1 MLSARLSP
9 TALAAL
15 LGETSTKA
23 IIAAASLESTAQE
36 AVGVLKENDEWT
48 AKIYSAQHYTS
59 YLSYS
64 SMLQDFSICNPNHY
78 VNDLDRDVLIL
89 HSSGTTGLP
98 KPIYNSHAYLLGYAT
113 CHDFKNAEEAASS
126 SLTNLPLYHGFG
138 LHGPFL
144 SLSVGQPC
152 ILPPSAQ
159 LPNGA
164 STAALLSMTRA
175 KSLVTVPFI
184 LEEISMLPEDEGVKA
199 LLPLNYVA
207 FGGGPLKES
216 VGQKL
221 QAAGVKLLK
230 NYGLTETGPLGLIFN
245 PTPSYDWHY
254 FRLRHDMDLELKT
267 VVGIKAEADAA
278 DYYQLVARPPGW
290 KHSFEVQDR
299 LISNPRA
306 SLEEFNPVGRTDNLI
321 VLATGEKVLP
331 TILESTLCESEH
343 VKAAITFG
351 DNQFELGIIV
361 EPKSAVSSN
370 QVDQYRELIWPLV
383 LRAGFEM
390 DNHAQLSSKA
400 SIIVVPY
407 GRKLPR
413 SDKGSVLRK
422 DAIAAFETEI
432 VDMYKKLES
441 SVNGS
446 EVEPLDLDNLQHD
459 IKNMIQQSLSWK
471 LSEAEWGCDDDLF
484 ELGMDS
490 LQAVRLR
497 RMLVASL
504 PSDRTSRSSATAEI
518 ITRDFI
524 YRYPTVNLMA
534 ACLRGD
540 VEEEID
546 AHSSIEDYVDRYTP
560 TFPPHRSDGNV
571 VLLTGSTGSLGSYL
585 LASLSSLSNVSRVIC
600 LNRVSQEDP
609 TERQKRSLEEK
620 GIQLTPTAWS
630 KIKVLESRS
639 ASPRLGLPED
649 DYFELRNCITHVLHS
664 AWPMDFKRLLPS
676 FEAHFQTLQNLL
688 NLVGEAYK
696 AHPNVHPRLIFI
708 SSISVVGQYG
718 RFHNGAAVPEA
729 PISDTR
735 YANTFGYGHAKLI
748 CERIIENVAKNQDNQ
763 VEVSYV
769 RVGQM
774 SGSTANGYWNTE
786 EHFPALLKSSQYVGA
801 LPDIRGSVS
810 WLPVDCAAESLS
822 QLLLAPASEI
832 TKMVYHLENPIRQ
845 STLEIMAIVASRL
858 GLQGEKLL
866 PFAEWLDKV
875 CAARE
880 ESGEGVLNPNP
891 ANKLAGFFKKDF
903 ERMGDVVMDTT
914 AARRVS
920 PTLAR
925 MDALGADVIAM
936 YIDYWKRCGYL
947 RQVSGDWEGLLSS

>member
-1 MLSARLSP
+1 
-9 TALAAL
+9 
-15 LGETSTKA
+15 
-23 IIAAASLESTAQE
+23 
-36 AVGVLKENDEWT
+36 
-48 AKIYSAQHYTS
+48 
-59 YLSYS
+59 
-64 SMLQDFSICNPNHY
+64 MLQDFSICNPNHY

-113 CHDFKNAEEAASS
+113 CHDFKNAEEAASL
-126 SLTNLPLYHGFG
+126 SLTTLPLYHGFG

-152 ILPPSAQ
+152 ILPPSSQ
-159 LPNGA
+159 PPNGA

-175 KSLVTVPFI
+175 KSLVTVPLI
-184 LEEISMLPEDEGVKA
+184 LEEISMLPDDEGVKA
-199 LLPLNYVA
+199 LLPLDYVA
-207 FGGGPLKES
+207 FGGAPLKAS

-254 FRLRHDMDLELKT
+254 FRLRRDMDLELKML
-267 VVGIKAEADAA
+267 VGMKREADGA

-299 LISNPRA
+299 LLSNPRA
-306 SLEEFNPVGRTDNLI
+306 SLEEFNPIGRTDNLI

-343 VKAAITFG
+343 VKAAVTFG
-351 DNQFELGIIV
+351 DSQFELGVIV
-361 EPKSAVSSN
+361 EPKSAVLSN
-370 QVDQYRELIWPLV
+370 QVDHYRELIWPLV
-383 LRAGFEM
+383 LRAGSEM

-400 SIIVVPY
+400 SIIVVPS
-407 GRKLPR
+407 GQRLPR

-432 VDMYKKLES
+432 ADMYKVLES

-446 EVEPLDLDNLQHD
+446 EVEPLDLDNLQYD

-471 LSEAEWGCDDDLF
+471 LSEADWGCDDDLF

-504 PSDRTSRSSATAEI
+504 PNDRTSQSSATAET
-518 ITRDFI
+518 ITHDFI
-524 YRYPTVNLMA
+524 YRYPTVASMA

-540 VEEEID
+540 AVEEEVNVD
-546 AHSSIEDYVDRYTP
+546 SSIEDYVDRYTP
-560 TFPPHRSDGNV
+560 TFPPHHSDGNV

-585 LASLSSLSNVSRVIC
+585 LASLSSLSNVNRVIC
-600 LNRVSQEDP
+600 LNRVSHEDP
-609 TERQKRSLEEK
+609 TQRQKRSLEEK
-620 GIQLTPTAWS
+620 GIQLTSTAWS

-639 ASPRLGLPED
+639 AAPRLGLPED
-649 DYFELRNCITHVLHS
+649 DYVELRNSITHVLHS

-676 FEAHFQTLQNLL
+676 FETHFQTLQNLL

-696 AHPNVHPRLIFI
+696 AHPNVHPRLIFV

-718 RFHNGAAVPEA
+718 RFHDGAAVPEA
-729 PISDTR
+729 PISDAR
-735 YANTFGYGHAKLI
+735 CANTFGYGHAKLV
-748 CERIIENVAKNQDNQ
+748 CERIIENTANKQNNQA
-763 VEVSYV
+763 EISYV

-774 SGSTANGYWNTE
+774 SGSTANGYWNIE
-786 EHFPALLKSSQYVGA
+786 EHFPAMLKSSQYIGA

-845 STLEIMAIVASRL
+845 STLEIMAIVASEL
-858 GLQGEKLL
+858 GLQGQKLL

-880 ESGEGVLNPNP
+880 VSGEGVLDPNP

-903 ERMGDVVMDTT
+903 ERMGNVVMDTA

-947 RQVSGDWEGLLSS
+947 KKI

>member
-1 MLSARLSP
+1 M
-9 TALAAL
+9 
-15 LGETSTKA
+15 
-23 IIAAASLESTAQE
+23 ESTAQGALRLLE
-36 AVGVLKENDEWT
+36 ENDELT
-48 AKIYSAQHYTS
+48 ARIYSPQHYTS

-64 SMLQDFSICNPNHY
+64 STLQDFSICNPNHY

-98 KPIYNSHAYLLGYAT
+98 KPIYNSHTYLLGYAT
-113 CHDFKNAEEAASS
+113 CHDFKDAEDAASS
-126 SLTNLPLYHGFG
+126 SLTTLPLYHGFG

-152 ILPPSAQ
+152 ILPPSSQ
-159 LPNGA
+159 VPNGA

-184 LEEISMLPEDEGVKA
+184 LEEISMLPDDKGVKA

-207 FGGGPLKES
+207 FGGGPLKEW
-216 VGQKL
+216 VGRKL

-245 PTPSYDWHY
+245 PTPSYDWRY
-254 FRLRHDMDLELKT
+254 FRLRHDMDLELKIL
-267 VVGIKAEADAA
+267 VGMKEKGDAA
-278 DYYQLVARPPGW
+278 DHYQLVARPPGW

-299 LISNPRA
+299 LVSNPRA
-306 SLEEFNPVGRTDNLI
+306 PLEEFNPIGRTDNLI

-343 VKAAITFG
+343 VKAAVTFG
-351 DNQFELGIIV
+351 DGQFELGIIV
-361 EPKSAVSSN
+361 EPKSEVSSN
-370 QVDQYRELIWPLV
+370 EVDQYRELIWPLV
-383 LRAGFEM
+383 LRAEVEM

-400 SIIVVPY
+400 SIIVVPS
-407 GRKLPR
+407 GKKLPR

-422 DAIAAFETEI
+422 DAIAAFEAEI
-432 VDMYKKLES
+432 IDMYKNLES

-446 EVEPLDLDNLQHD
+446 HVEPLDLHNLQHG
-459 IKNMIQQSLSWK
+459 IKKMIQQSLSWK
-471 LSEAEWGCDDDLF
+471 LSEADWGCDDDLF

-524 YRYPTVNLMA
+524 YRYPSVNLMA

-540 VEEEID
+540 IVDKEVD
-546 AHSSIEDYVDRYTP
+546 AHTSIEDYVDRYTP

-571 VLLTGSTGSLGSYL
+571 VLLTGSTGSLGCYL
-585 LASLSSLSNVSRVIC
+585 LASLSTFSNVNRVIC

-609 TERQKRSLEEK
+609 TERQKRSLEQK

-630 KIKVLESRS
+630 KIKVLESRL
-639 ASPRLGLPED
+639 AAPRLGLSED
-649 DYFELRNCITHVLHS
+649 DYFELRKCITHVLHS

-676 FEAHFQTLQNLL
+676 FEPHFQTLQNLL
-688 NLVGEAYK
+688 NLAGEAYK
-696 AHPNVHPRLIFI
+696 AHPNVRPRLIFV

-729 PISDTR
+729 PISDAR
-735 YANTFGYGHAKLI
+735 YANTFGYGQAKLV
-748 CERIIENVAKNQDNQ
+748 CERIIENVANNQDNQ

-786 EHFPALLKSSQYVGA
+786 EHFPALLKSSQYIGA

-845 STLEIMAIVASRL
+845 STLEIMAIVASGL
-858 GLQGEKLL
+858 GLQGQKLL

-880 ESGEGVLNPNP
+880 VSGEGEINPNP
-891 ANKLAGFFKKDF
+891 ASTLAGFFEKDF
-903 ERMGDVVMDTT
+903 ERMGDVVMDTM

-925 MDALGADVIAM
+925 MVALGPNLIAM

-947 RQVSGDWEGLLSS
+947 KKV